1 MEEPQRNEQ
10 HQEVPAATSSL
21 ASAPVDGPSTPPVS
35 ASHLVVEEN
44 QEEDDVSVNIEGNS
58 DGHRHDQEQERGHP
72 SSAVSYRLNMS
83 TAAANQIRDDVWSC
97 FAVLIAF
104 WFFASLT
111 IILGYYGSV
120 SLELGPNCSRLVQPN
135 PLFVQSLNAGELGKP
150 KPGPILYGFHKPPP
164 LDVEITWTQEHDAA
178 VPKDLHKANLSLLL
192 SFFYKPSEWVLF
204 LNKGSKVDISYS
216 IKSPGASPL
225 SLVIAQGPESLMEWI
240 DDPSYPNTTLSW
252 NIIYGNGSILQEIP
266 TSSTYYIAV
275 GNMNSEEVKVE
286 LEFTVKS
293 LIYDISQAYYSCPL
307 SNHLCS
313 LQLFLLGTTTAVL
326 TAPGP
331 TEILEGVWISAVLPA
346 FLGFEGTV
354 SGTPRA
360 GVMTA
365 LLLLALRL
373 CNCCRPSGRD
383 GYQAG
388 EIQSERTPLI
398 SQKDDDSSS
407 WGSSYDSNSHEEED
421 LEKWLAVNCQ
431 EGKSVAEGEN
441 LRRLCV
447 ICFDALRDCFFLPCG
462 HCAACFTCGTRIA
475 EEVGACPICRRSL
488 KKVRKIFTV

>member
-10 HQEVPAATSSL
+10 HQLVPATSSF
-21 ASAPVDGPSTPPVS
+21 ASTYVDGPSTSSVS

-44 QEEDDVSVNIEGNS
+44 QQENDESVNIEGNS
-58 DGHRHDQEQERGHP
+58 GGHHHDQEQEREHP
-72 SSAVSYRLNMS
+72 SSAVSYRLNISMS
-83 TAAANQIRDDVWSC
+83 NAAANQMRDDVWSC
-97 FAVLIAF
+97 LAVLIAF

-135 PLFVQSLNAGELGKP
+135 PLFVQSLKAGELGKP
-150 KPGPILYGFHKPPP
+150 KPGPILYGFYKPPP
-164 LDVEITWTQEHDAA
+164 LDVEITWTQQHDAV
-178 VPKDLHKANLSLLL
+178 VPKDFHK
-192 SFFYKPSEWVLF
+192 EWALF

-216 IKSPGASPL
+216 IKSLGATPL
-225 SLVIAQGPESLMEWI
+225 SLVIAQGTESLIEWI

-252 NIIYGNGSILQEIP
+252 NIINGSGNIQQEIP
-266 TSSTYYIAV
+266 TSSSYYIAV
-275 GNMNSEEVKVE
+275 GNFNSEEVKVE
-286 LEFTVKS
+286 LKFIVKS

-313 LQLFLLGTTTAVL
+313 LQLFLMGTTTAVL
-326 TAPGP
+326 TSPGP
-331 TEILEGVWISAVLPA
+331 AEGASDEDWYVKLSYGPRWIIYIIGS
-346 FLGFEGTV
+346 
-354 SGTPRA
+354 
-360 GVMTA
+360 GVMTV

-373 CNCCRPSGRD
+373 CNMFRPPGRD

-388 EIQSERTPLI
+388 EIESERTPLL

-421 LEKWLAVNCQ
+421 LEKWLAVNCI

-447 ICFDALRDCFFLPCG
+447 ICFDAPRDCFFLPCG
-462 HCAACFTCGTRIA
+462 HCAACYTCGTRIA
-475 EEVGACPICRRSL
+475 EEVGVCPICRRSL

>member
-1 MEEPQRNEQ
+1 MINFKKGFDLINVNCFLIRT
-10 HQEVPAATSSL
+10 A
-21 ASAPVDGPSTPPVS
+21 VDS
-35 ASHLVVEEN
+35 
-44 QEEDDVSVNIEGNS
+44 
-58 DGHRHDQEQERGHP
+58 
-72 SSAVSYRLNMS
+72 
-83 TAAANQIRDDVWSC
+83 
-97 FAVLIAF
+97 
-104 WFFASLT
+104 
-111 IILGYYGSV
+111 
-120 SLELGPNCSRLVQPN
+120 PN

-178 VPKDLHKANLSLLL
+178 LPKDLHK
-192 SFFYKPSEWVLF
+192 EWVLF
-204 LNKGSKVDISYS
+204 LNKGSKVDISYC

-225 SLVIAQGPESLMEWI
+225 SLVIARGPESLIEWI

-286 LEFTVKS
+286 LKFIVKS

-331 TEILEGVWISAVLPA
+331 TEGVSNEDWYVKLSYSPRWIIYIIGS
-346 FLGFEGTV
+346 
-354 SGTPRA
+354 

-373 CNCCRPSGRD
+373 CNWCRPSGRD

-421 LEKWLAVNCQ
+421 LEKWLAVNCL

>member
-21 ASAPVDGPSTPPVS
+21 ASPPVDGPSTPPVS

-111 IILGYYGSV
+111 IILGYYGS
-120 SLELGPNCSRLVQPN
+120 
-135 PLFVQSLNAGELGKP
+135 SLNAGELGKP

-178 VPKDLHKANLSLLL
+178 VPKDLHK
-192 SFFYKPSEWVLF
+192 EWVLF

-216 IKSPGASPL
+216 IKSPVASPL
-225 SLVIAQGPESLMEWI
+225 SLVIARGPESLIEWI

-286 LEFTVKS
+286 LKFTVKS

-331 TEILEGVWISAVLPA
+331 TEGVSNEDWYVKLSYSPRWIIYIIGS
-346 FLGFEGTV
+346 
-354 SGTPRA
+354 

-373 CNCCRPSGRD
+373 CNWCRPSGRD
-383 GYQAG
+383 RYQVG

-421 LEKWLAVNCQ
+421 LEKWLAINYL

>member
-21 ASAPVDGPSTPPVS
+21 ASPPVDGPSTPPVS

-44 QEEDDVSVNIEGNS
+44 QEDDDVSVNIEGNS
-58 DGHRHDQEQERGHP
+58 DGHRHDQERERGHP

-135 PLFVQSLNAGELGKP
+135 PLFVQSLNAGE
-150 KPGPILYGFHKPPP
+150 
-164 LDVEITWTQEHDAA
+164 
-178 VPKDLHKANLSLLL
+178 DLHK
-192 SFFYKPSEWVLF
+192 EWVLF
-204 LNKGSKVDISYS
+204 LNKGSKVDISYC

-225 SLVIAQGPESLMEWI
+225 SLVIARGPESLIEWI
-240 DDPSYPNTTLSW
+240 DDPSYPNTTFVMEYHKW
-252 NIIYGNGSILQEIP
+252 KCEGGAE
-266 TSSTYYIAV
+266 
-275 GNMNSEEVKVE
+275 
-286 LEFTVKS
+286 
-293 LIYDISQAYYSCPL
+293 
-307 SNHLCS
+307 
-313 LQLFLLGTTTAVL
+313 GTTTAVL

-331 TEILEGVWISAVLPA
+331 TEGVSNEDWYVKLSYSPRWIIYIIGS
-346 FLGFEGTV
+346 
-354 SGTPRA
+354 

-373 CNCCRPSGRD
+373 CNWCRPSGRD

-388 EIQSERTPLI
+388 EIQYERTPLI

-421 LEKWLAVNCQ
+421 LEKWLAVNCL

>member
-10 HQEVPAATSSL
+10 HQEVPAATSSV

-44 QEEDDVSVNIEGNS
+44 QEDDDVSVNIEGNS
-58 DGHRHDQEQERGHP
+58 DGHRHDHEQERGHP

-97 FAVLIAF
+97 LAVLIAF

-178 VPKDLHKANLSLLL
+178 VPKDLHK
-192 SFFYKPSEWVLF
+192 EWVLF

-225 SLVIAQGPESLMEWI
+225 SLVIARGPESLVEWI

-266 TSSTYYIAV
+266 ASSTYYIAV

-286 LEFTVKS
+286 LKFTVKS

-313 LQLFLLGTTTAVL
+313 LKLFLLGTTTAVL

-331 TEILEGVWISAVLPA
+331 TEGVSNEDWYVKLSYSPRWIIYIIGS
-346 FLGFEGTV
+346 
-354 SGTPRA
+354 

-373 CNCCRPSGRD
+373 CNWCRPSGRD

-388 EIQSERTPLI
+388 GIQSERTPLI

-421 LEKWLAVNCQ
+421 LENWLAVNCL

-447 ICFDALRDCFFLPCG
+447 ICFDALRDCFFSSMWPLC
-462 HCAACFTCGTRIA
+462 CLFYLRNKD
-475 EEVGACPICRRSL
+475 S
-488 KKVRKIFTV
+488 

>member
-10 HQEVPAATSSL
+10 HQQVPAATSSF

-35 ASHLVVEEN
+35 ASRLVIEEN
-44 QEEDDVSVNIEGNS
+44 QEEDDESVNIEGNS
-58 DGHRHDQEQERGHP
+58 DGHHHDQEQERERP

-83 TAAANQIRDDVWSC
+83 TAAANQMRDDVWSC
-97 FAVLIAF
+97 LAVLIAF

-164 LDVEITWTQEHDAA
+164 LDVEIIWTQEHDAA
-178 VPKDLHKANLSLLL
+178 VPKDFHKANLSLFLY
-192 SFFYKPSEWVLF
+192 FFYKPSEWVLF

-225 SLVIAQGPESLMEWI
+225 SLVIAQGTESLIEWI

-252 NIIYGNGSILQEIP
+252 NIINGNGSILHEIP

-275 GNMNSEEVKVE
+275 GNLNSEEVKVE
-286 LEFTVKS
+286 LKFIVKS

-313 LQLFLLGTTTAVL
+313 LQLFLFGTTTAVL

-331 TEILEGVWISAVLPA
+331 SEGVSNEDWYVKLSYSPRWIIFIIGS
-346 FLGFEGTV
+346 
-354 SGTPRA
+354 

-373 CNCCRPSGRD
+373 CNWCRPSGRD

-388 EIQSERTPLI
+388 EIQSERTRLLA
-398 SQKDDDSSS
+398 QKDDDSSS

-421 LEKWLAVNCQ
+421 LEKWLAVNCL